1 MVFNDEEMVVM
12 IAHVARDVECASDGK
27 PKAGARMQKLL
38 TDLAGV
44 ASNPAKPKKRE
55 AVKSKLKEM
64 RRNPVQQ
71 QRRRDQVNAVNQS
84 HNLINNPIKYKEKA
98 ELRAVERDAHHEEL
112 AASGKVARDKTEVRV
127 SRPARVDVQV

>member
-1 MVFNDEEMVVM
+1 MVFNDEEMVFM
-12 IAHVARDVECASDGK
+12 IAHVARDVACASDGNAK
-27 PKAGARMQKLL
+27 SGARMQKLL

-55 AVKSKLKEM
+55 AVRSKLKEM
-64 RRNPVQQ
+64 RSNPVQQ
-71 QRRRDQVNAVNQS
+71 QRRRDQVKTVSQR
-84 HNLINNPIKYKEKA
+84 HYPIKNKEKA
-98 ELRAVERDAHHEEL
+98 ELRAVERDVHHEQL